1 MKNNIFKF
9 KISKGDKFYIA
20 SGIGLP
26 VVTQGKNLDEL
37 EKNIVEALELH
48 LMGNK
53 VSSIKSAKRSS
64 ILVNFELPVTL
75 CLG

>member
-1 MKNNIFKF
+1 MKNIFKF

-20 SGIGLP
+20 SGINLP
-26 VVTQGKNLDEL
+26 VVTQAKNFDEL
-37 EKNIVEALELH
+37 EKNIIEALELY
-48 LMGNK
+48 LTSSK
-53 VSSIKSAKRSS
+53 ASSIKAPKRSS

>member
-1 MKNNIFKF
+1 MKNIFKF
-9 KISKGDKFYIA
+9 KISKGEKFYIA
-20 SGIGLP
+20 SGINFP

-37 EKNIVEALELH
+37 NKNIIEALELY
-48 LMGNK
+48 LSGDK
-53 VSSIKSAKRSS
+53 ASSIKVPKKSS